1 MGLDHWSS
9 TFKPLNQPGHEGLRT
24 AVMIK
29 IRDSA

>member
-1 MGLDHWSS
+1 MGLDRCSGI
-9 TFKPLNQPGHEGLRT
+9 FKPLIQPGHEGLRT